1 MPEALRDR
9 VVNDLGEFHQPPL
22 ASWKERVL
30 GRIGEISG
38 KYGFPDAVVYSL
50 KNIAP
55 CIEK

>member
-1 MPEALRDR
+1 MPDALRDR
-9 VVNDLGEFHQPPL
+9 LANKVGEFHQPPL

-50 KNIAP
+50 KSITP
-55 CIEK
+55 CLNK